1 MVSIITHAFVI
12 LDMSEGTVTETLMT
26 AALLLVI
33 TVRLLNKGKKY
44 RIIQKRNRHNNSSNN
59 DKKEEY
65 QSIFRE
71 HMNSWH
77 CFLGHVISYANNA
90 FP

>member
-12 LDMSEGTVTETLMT
+12 LDMLGGIATEILMT

-33 TVRLLNKGKKY
+33 TVRLLNKEKTKVQNY
-44 RIIQKRNRHNNSSNN
+44 TKKRNRQNNSINN
-59 DKKEEY
+59 GKKEEN

-71 HMNSWH
+71 HINS
-77 CFLGHVISYANNA
+77 
-90 FP
+90 

>member
-12 LDMSEGTVTETLMT
+12 LDMLGGIATEILMT

-33 TVRLLNKGKKY
+33 TVRLLNKEKTKVQNY
-44 RIIQKRNRHNNSSNN
+44 TKKRNRQNNSINN
-59 DKKEEY
+59 GRKEEN

-71 HMNSWH
+71 HINS
-77 CFLGHVISYANNA
+77 
-90 FP
+90 

>member
-12 LDMSEGTVTETLMT
+12 LDMLGGTATEILMT

-33 TVRLLNKGKKY
+33 TVRLLNKEKTKVQNY
-44 RIIQKRNRHNNSSNN
+44 TKKRNRQNNSINN
-59 DKKEEY
+59 GKKEEN

-71 HMNSWH
+71 HINS
-77 CFLGHVISYANNA
+77 
-90 FP
+90 